1 MYKSNMKKIVV
12 ATILATISLFSFA
25 ANNGIGGYW
34 VNNIVPNVQ
43 AVQGTLM
50 QSMTGA
56 NYSCG
61 PTSLLFVSNHYRRI
75 DTGQN
80 SPNMSTVSASQNTLV
95 GIYSYLGISYNNY
108 NGTTL
113 DNMKSVA
120 KYKFGWT
127 NVVRMSAS
135 NNVTQNMDN
144 LISYMDQNVPVLA
157 VLRGG
162 YAGNPVK
169 PYDHIVVIFAYNR
182 RTDEYGRAPLAS
194 NNTRNL
200 DTIDWYEPYYGGQGT
215 VLRKNVTSSGST
227 SAFNITNFSFLAVG
241 R

>member
-1 MYKSNMKKIVV
+1 MKVTFKKILV
-12 ATILATISLFSFA
+12 AGIMATTSLFSFG

-34 VNNIVPNVQ
+34 VNNIVPNAQ

-50 QSMTGA
+50 QRVTGA

-61 PTSLLFVSNHYRRI
+61 PTALLFVSNHYRRI

-80 SPNMSTVSASQNTLV
+80 SPNMSTVAASQNTLA
-95 GIYSYLGISYNNY
+95 GIYSYLRMAYNNQ
-108 NGTTL
+108 NGTSL
-113 DNMKSVA
+113 DDMKSVA
-120 KYKFGWT
+120 VGKFGWT
-127 NVVRMSAS
+127 NVARKSA
-135 NNVTQNMDN
+135 NNTVTQNMDS
-144 LISYMDQNVPVLA
+144 LINYLNQNVPVLA

-169 PYDHIVVIFAYNR
+169 PYDHIVVITAYNR
-182 RTDEYGRAPLAS
+182 RTDEYGRAPLAT

-200 DTIDWYEPYYGGQGT
+200 DTIDWYEPYYGRQGT
-215 VLRKNVTSSGST
+215 VLRKEVTSSGST